1 MSNTNLNVRI
11 DKDIKK
17 AAEEVYAELGFNM
30 STAINM
36 FLRASIRKGGIP
48 FDLKLDVPN
57 KETIEAI
64 EEGRRLAM
72 DPSTPLYDNM
82 EDLRR
87 ALEVWNTRSY

>member
-48 FDLKLDVPN
+48 FDLTLDVPN
-57 KETIEAI
+57 KETLEAI

-72 DPSTPLYDNM
+72 DPSTPLYDNR

-87 ALEVWNTRSY
+87 ALEV

>member
-87 ALEVWNTRSY
+87 ALEV

>member
-11 DKDIKK
+11 DKDVKK

-57 KETIEAI
+57 KETLEAI

-72 DPSTPLYDNM
+72 DPSTPLYDNI

-87 ALEVWNTRSY
+87 ALEV

>member
-48 FDLKLDVPN
+48 FDLTLDVPN
-57 KETIEAI
+57 KETLEAI

-72 DPSTPLYDNM
+72 DPSTPSYDNI
-82 EDLRR
+82 EDLRK
-87 ALEVWNTRSY
+87 ALDV

>member
-57 KETIEAI
+57 KETLEAI
-64 EEGRRLAM
+64 EEGNRIAY
-72 DPSTPLYDNM
+72 DPNVPSYDTI

-87 ALEVWNTRSY
+87 ALEV

>member
-48 FDLKLDVPN
+48 FDLKLDMPN
-57 KETIEAI
+57 KETLEAI
-64 EEGRRLAM
+64 KEGRRLAM

-87 ALEVWNTRSY
+87 ALEV

>member
-57 KETIEAI
+57 KETIDAI
-64 EEGRRLAM
+64 EEGNRIAC
-72 DPSTPLYDNM
+72 DPNVPSYDNI
-82 EDLRR
+82 EDLRK
-87 ALEVWNTRSY
+87 ALEV

>member
-64 EEGRRLAM
+64 EEGRRLAI

-87 ALEVWNTRSY
+87 ALEV

>member
-48 FDLKLDVPN
+48 FDLKLEVPN
-57 KETIEAI
+57 KETLEAI
-64 EEGRRLAM
+64 EEGRRLAL
-72 DPSTPLYDNM
+72 DPNVPSYDNI
-82 EDLRR
+82 EDLRK
-87 ALEVWNTRSY
+87 ALDV

>member
-17 AAEEVYAELGFNM
+17 AAEEVYAKLGFNM

-57 KETIEAI
+57 KETLEAI

-72 DPSTPLYDNM
+72 DPNAPSYDNI
-82 EDLRR
+82 EDLRK
-87 ALEVWNTRSY
+87 ALDV

>member
-48 FDLKLDVPN
+48 FDLKLDMPN
-57 KETIEAI
+57 KETLEAI

-87 ALEVWNTRSY
+87 ALEV

>member
-48 FDLKLDVPN
+48 FDLKLDMPN

-87 ALEVWNTRSY
+87 ALEV

>member
-48 FDLKLDVPN
+48 FDLTLDMPN
-57 KETIEAI
+57 KETLEAI

-72 DPSTPLYDNM
+72 DPSTPSYDNI
-82 EDLRR
+82 EDLRK
-87 ALEVWNTRSY
+87 ALDV

>member
-72 DPSTPLYDNM
+72 DPSTSLYDNM

-87 ALEVWNTRSY
+87 ALEV

>member
-64 EEGRRLAM
+64 EEGRRLAK
-72 DPSTPLYDNM
+72 DPSTSLYDNM

-87 ALEVWNTRSY
+87 ALEV

>member
-48 FDLKLDVPN
+48 FDLKLDMPN

-64 EEGRRLAM
+64 EEGNRIAY
-72 DPSTPLYDNM
+72 DPNVPSYDNI
-82 EDLRR
+82 EDLRK
-87 ALEVWNTRSY
+87 ALEV